1 MGRTRK
7 RLTVHAPQ
15 AEMEGRTE
23 KMKTREQFLFEDAPV
38 SRAVISLVIPTV
50 ISQLITVVYNMADT
64 FFIGQIGD
72 PNQVAAVSLCMPMFV
87 FLTGLANLFGIGG
100 SSLLSRCLG
109 TGDHGKAKQ
118 TAAFCI
124 WTSVGVSLAYGL
136 LTAWVRPVLLPLVG
150 ANEGTYD
157 FCCQYLFW
165 TITIGAVPTVLNQ
178 ELAHLVRAEGHS
190 AQASFGM
197 AMGGILNILLDP
209 IFIFPLGFEI
219 AGAAIATM
227 LSNAAATAYFLILI
241 LKKGRET
248 DIALHPGHYTLT
260 RGIPRE
266 VLLVG
271 LPSCLM
277 NLMGVLSNITINRLM
292 SGYSNAAVAGI
303 GVAKKVDML
312 SYAIATGMS
321 QGVLPLIGYNY
332 SAKNYRRM
340 KAAIRTDFLFSL
352 AVAVIGTFFLFTCAG
367 PVVRAFIDDAE
378 TVRYGQLF
386 QRIICITG
394 PCISV
399 TMLAITSFQSVGK
412 KLEPAILSLLR
423 KGGLDIPFMLLL
435 NALAG
440 VEGIVWATPIADFGA
455 MLAAAALFVPF
466 WKSLSDRMKREE
478 SVE

>member
-1 MGRTRK
+1 
-7 RLTVHAPQ
+7 
-15 AEMEGRTE
+15 
-23 KMKTREQFLFEDAPV
+23 MKTREQILFEDAPV

-100 SSLLSRCLG
+100 SSLMSRSLG
-109 TGDHGKAKQ
+109 TGDHQKAKQ
-118 TAAFCI
+118 AAAFCI
-124 WTSVGVSLAYGL
+124 WTSIGVSLVYGL
-136 LTAWVRPVLLPLVG
+136 LLACIRSVLLPAVG
-150 ANEGTYD
+150 ADVETYG
-157 FCCQYLFW
+157 FCCQYIFW
-165 TITIGAVPTVLNQ
+165 TITVGAVPTVLNQ

-209 IFIFPLGFEI
+209 IFIFPFGMEI

-227 LSNAAATAYFLILI
+227 LSNAAATGYFLVLI
-241 LKKGRET
+241 LRKEKET
-248 DIALHPGHYTLT
+248 DISLNPRHYTPGD
-260 RGIPRE
+260 GIPRE

-340 KAAIRTDFLFSL
+340 TSAIKTNFLFSL
-352 AVAVIGTFFLFTCAG
+352 TVAVAGTVFLFTCAG
-367 PVVRAFIDDAE
+367 PIVHAFIDDAE
-378 TVRYGQLF
+378 TVHYGQLF
-386 QRIICITG
+386 QRILCITG

-423 KGGLDIPFMLLL
+423 KGGLDIPFMFLM

-440 VEGIVWATPIADFGA
+440 VNGIVWATPIADFGA
-455 MLAAAALFVPF
+455 MLAAVILFIPF
-466 WKSLSDRMKREE
+466 WRKLSRLAKAQKDADSGLK
-478 SVE
+478 

>member
-1 MGRTRK
+1 MDRNENR
-7 RLTVHAPQ
+7 A
-15 AEMEGRTE
+15 
-23 KMKTREQFLFEDAPV
+23 LFAQAPV
-38 SRAVISLVIPTV
+38 GRAVVSLVAPTV
-50 ISQLITVVYNMADT
+50 ISQLITVIYNMADT

-100 SSLLSRCLG
+100 SSLMARSLG
-109 TGDHGKAKQ
+109 AGDSQKAKR
-118 TAAFCI
+118 AASFSF
-124 WTSVGVSLAYGL
+124 WTSTGVALLYGVALAL
-136 LTAWVRPVLLPLVG
+136 LQPVLLPLVG
-150 ANEGTYD
+150 ADEETYG
-157 FCCQYLFW
+157 FCSQYIFW

-197 AMGGILNILLDP
+197 ALGGVLNIALDP
-209 IFIFPLGFEI
+209 LFIFPLGLEI

-227 LSNAAATAYFLILI
+227 VSNAIATLYFVVLILR
-241 LKKGRET
+241 KGASTNIAFHPRYYAWRE
-248 DIALHPGHYTLT
+248 
-260 RGIPRE
+260 RIPRE

-277 NLMGVLSNITINRLM
+277 NLMGVLSNICINKLM
-292 SGYSNAAVAGI
+292 AGYSNAAVAGI

-312 SYAIATGMS
+312 SYAVATGMS
-321 QGVLPLIGYNY
+321 QGVLPLVGYNY
-332 SAKNYRRM
+332 SARNFPRM
-340 KAAIRTDFLFSL
+340 KAAIRVDFLLSF
-352 AVAVIGTFFLFTCAG
+352 AVALVRTVFLFTCAA
-367 PVVRAFIDDAE
+367 PIVRAFIDDAE

-399 TMLAITSFQSVGK
+399 TMLAITVFQSVGK
-412 KLEPAILSLLR
+412 KAQPAILSLLR
-423 KGGLDIPFMLLL
+423 KGGLDIPFMFLL

-455 MLAAAALFVPF
+455 MLVALMLFVPF
-466 WKSLSDRMKREE
+466 WRTLRQEQGMERKSSGRGA
-478 SVE
+478 